1 MNETL
6 AKKINELIDLV
17 LLMPEISETMPLAKV
32 IENAEKI
39 RNAKYAIAR
48 ACQGILKE
56 SRNAERYRAD

>member
-6 AKKINELIDLV
+6 ETKLNDLIELI
-17 LLMPEISETMPLAKV
+17 LLMPEISETMPLTLV

-48 ACQGILKE
+48 ACQEILKE
-56 SRNAERYRAD
+56 AG

>member
-6 AKKINELIDLV
+6 AKKINELTDLI
-17 LLMPEISETMPLAKV
+17 LCMPEISETMPLVKV

-48 ACQGILKE
+48 TCQEILKE
-56 SRNAERYRAD
+56 MG

>member
-6 AKKINELIDLV
+6 AKKLTELVDLT
-17 LLMPEISETMPLAKV
+17 LLMPEISETMPLTLV

-48 ACQGILKE
+48 ACQEILKE
-56 SRNAERYRAD
+56 MG